1 MFRRDVLPF
10 VMAQSYAKTWT
21 IPSTN
26 AAAAQVQ
33 QEIVEAIERQGY
45 KREAVFAV
53 RLALD
58 EALVNAVKHG
68 NQNDPDKTVHIDF
81 AIDDDRMVIQIE
93 DEGPGFAPEALPDPT
108 AEENLSRPN
117 GRGVMLMRAYMTDVD
132 FNERGNRVILT
143 KRRDCL
149 RPHAD

>member
-1 MFRRDVLPF
+1 MAEPF
-10 VMAQSYAKTWT
+10 SKTWT

-26 AAAAQVQ
+26 AEAAQVL
-33 QEIVEAIERQGY
+33 QEILDASAEFDY
-45 KREAVFAV
+45 KQESFAV

-68 NQNDPDKTVHIDF
+68 NKNDASKTVYVECSIDENE
-81 AIDDDRMVIQIE
+81 IVVQIE
-93 DEGPGFAPEALPDPT
+93 DQGPGFIPEGLPDPT
-108 AEENLSRPN
+108 AEENLGRPN
-117 GRGVMLMRAYMTDVD
+117 GRGVMLMRAYMTEVD

-149 RPHAD
+149 RPHGG

>member
-1 MFRRDVLPF
+1 
-10 VMAQSYAKTWT
+10 MAQPYDKSWT

-26 AAAAQVQ
+26 TAAAQVQ
-33 QEIVEAIERQGY
+33 QEIVEAIEQQGY
-45 KREAVFAV
+45 NDAVFAV

-68 NQNDPDKTVHIDF
+68 NRYDPDKTVRVEFNINE
-81 AIDDDRMVIQIE
+81 DRIVIQVE
-93 DEGPGFAPEALPDPT
+93 DQGPGFVPDALPDPT
-108 AEENLSRPN
+108 AEENLGRPH
-117 GRGVMLMRAYMTDVD
+117 GRGVMLMRAYMTQVD

>member
-1 MFRRDVLPF
+1 
-10 VMAQSYAKTWT
+10 MAQPYDKSWT

-33 QEIVEAIERQGY
+33 QEIVEAIEQQGY

-68 NQNDPDKTVHIDF
+68 NANDPDKTVYVEFHINK
-81 AIDDDRMVIQIE
+81 DRMVIQIE
-93 DEGPGFAPEALPDPT
+93 DQGPGFAPGTLPDPT

-117 GRGVMLMRAYMTDVD
+117 GRGVMLMRAYMTQVD

-143 KRRDCL
+143 KRADCL

>member
-1 MFRRDVLPF
+1 
-10 VMAQSYAKTWT
+10 MAEPISQSWT

-33 QEIVEAIERQGY
+33 QQVVELIQAHGY

-68 NQNDPDKTVHIDF
+68 NQNDPNKTVHVDF
-81 AIDDDRMVIQIE
+81 EIDDQRLIIQVE
-93 DEGPGFAPEALPDPT
+93 DQGVGFVPDELPDPT

-132 FNERGNRVILT
+132 FNKQGNRVILT
-143 KRRDCL
+143 KRADCD
-149 RPHAD
+149 RPHGG

>member
-1 MFRRDVLPF
+1 
-10 VMAQSYAKTWT
+10 MAQPYSQTWT

-26 AAAAQVQ
+26 AAAAEVQ
-33 QEIVEAIERQGY
+33 QAIVHAIEQQGYHREAI
-45 KREAVFAV
+45 FAV

-68 NQNDPDKTVHIDF
+68 NQHDPDKTVHVEFSIDQ
-81 AIDDDRMVIQIE
+81 DRMVIQIE
-93 DEGPGFAPEALPDPT
+93 DQGPGFEPEDLPDPT
-108 AEENLSRPN
+108 AAENLSRPN
-117 GRGVMLMRAYMTDVD
+117 GRGVMLMRAYMTEVD

-143 KRRDCL
+143 KRRDCQ

>member
-1 MFRRDVLPF
+1 
-10 VMAQSYAKTWT
+10 MAESNSQSWT

-33 QEIVEAIERQGY
+33 QQVVEAIQQFGY

-68 NQNDPDKTVHIDF
+68 NQNDSDKTVQIDF
-81 AIDDDRMVIQIE
+81 EINDERLVIQVQ
-93 DEGPGFAPEALPDPT
+93 DQGKGFLPADLPDPT

-117 GRGVMLMRAYMTDVD
+117 GRGVMLMRAYMTDVQ
-132 FNERGNRVILT
+132 FNIEGNRVILT
-143 KRRDCL
+143 KRSDCEK
-149 RPHAD
+149 PHGD